1 LDCVI
6 APEKRPQ
13 ETEKADVSNLEGSRL
28 LHPYRYMEALM
39 ATARK
44 KAPTPTDAA
53 ASGITT
59 ERTFINLFFTH
70 RTYVALTAVES
81 LHRIALRLH

>member
-1 LDCVI
+1 
-6 APEKRPQ
+6 
-13 ETEKADVSNLEGSRL
+13 
-28 LHPYRYMEALM
+28 M